1 MDNTTTAIVIVT
13 KELTLLFLSTKLNF
27 IDVKKHNIIN
37 YTTSLKHLDL
47 LRLYY

>member
-27 IDVKKHNIIN
+27 IDVKKHIIN